1 MVNLFYKMENI
12 QEHTI
17 QFTDKEFEPA
27 EGLNTNATKVEVL
40 DSKKTSVK
48 KRANDLQPPWSVA
61 KPSDSHITWD
71 DYNKKIEEVRS
82 DLGYQ
87 FIMKVAGFTNRNM
100 KSMMI
105 VPGNKGSRGAIPE
118 PLTNAYV
125 GPVPPEDDDGRAN
138 WSRTHEQYKWM
149 SVPEI
154 SGVVHLSSI
163 LYGHIKEAQDILER
177 KLGQRFV
184 LKGLVEGPVST
195 LFARLVGIRIHL
207 SQFLSGANYQLDRTY
222 IRLHR
227 EQHMVLRAFKC
238 ELGGRIN
245 VSVSHAMWLKDRS
258 IYNIG
263 QVNGNNILMTNRYGG
278 LY

>member
-1 MVNLFYKMENI
+1 MENI
-12 QEHTI
+12 QQHTI
-17 QFTDKEFEPA
+17 KFADPVKDFTPA
-27 EGLNTNATKVEVL
+27 EGLDSSATKVDVL

-48 KRANDLQPPWSVA
+48 KRANDLQPPWSA
-61 KPSDSHITWD
+61 TKPTDRQINWTVEH
-71 DYNKKIEEVRS
+71 NRKIEEVRR
-82 DLGYQ
+82 DPGYQ

-105 VPGNKGSRGAIPE
+105 VPGNGRSKRGIPE

-125 GPVPPEDDDGRAN
+125 GPVPPDDDDGRAN

-163 LYGHIKEAQDILER
+163 LYGHITEAQDILER

-207 SQFLSGANYQLDRTY
+207 SQFLSGVNYQLDRTY
-222 IRLHR
+222 NRLHR
-227 EQHMVLRAFKC
+227 EQHMVLRAFEC
-238 ELGGRIN
+238 ELGGRVHRQI
-245 VSVSHAMWLKDRS
+245 SHTTWLKDRGV
-258 IYNIG
+258 YNIG
-263 QVNGNNILMTNRYGG
+263 HINGHNIPMKNRYRG